1 MFLQG
6 TASVY
11 SKKVEYLWQS
21 VLSMM
26 ALLAS
31 KKALDEVEGA
41 DGPGLPFFFFRI
53 SHFLFKRKSSF
64 VLSIKLNLSSTLLGT
79 FL

>member
-21 VLSMM
+21 VLSMI

-41 DGPGLPFFFFRI
+41 DGPGL
-53 SHFLFKRKSSF
+53 S
-64 VLSIKLNLSSTLLGT
+64 SSTSEHLQNII
-79 FL
+79 FYFKDNPDKN

>member
-21 VLSMM
+21 VLSMI

-31 KKALDEVEGA
+31 KKALDDVEGA
-41 DGPGLPFFFFRI
+41 DGPGLSFTSEDFQNIIFC
-53 SHFLFKRKSSF
+53 FKVYPDKNKF
-64 VLSIKLNLSSTLLGT
+64 
-79 FL
+79 